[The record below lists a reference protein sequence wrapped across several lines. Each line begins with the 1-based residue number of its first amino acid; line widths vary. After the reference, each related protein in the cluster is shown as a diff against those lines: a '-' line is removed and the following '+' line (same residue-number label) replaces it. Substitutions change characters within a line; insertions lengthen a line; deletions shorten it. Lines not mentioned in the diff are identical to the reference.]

1 VATLSKISKPTARRA
16 TDPNAALLGS
26 MGQKR
31 HGVKA
36 GLKQDEIRVTC
47 IFTDDMNKVLHDWAK
62 TTGRTFKEVTMVMC
76 ERYID
81 EVIRQAAS
89 DGLKLNAAD
98 GQIPADYADL
108 YKDETAPD
116 PFSRYF

>member
-1 VATLSKISKPTARRA
+1 MSKPSKPTARRA
-16 TDPNAALLGS
+16 ADPNAALLGS
-26 MGQKR
+26 MGKAKR

-36 GLKQDEIRVTC
+36 GLKQGETRVTC

-62 TTGRTFKEVTMVMC
+62 TTGRTFREVTMAMG

-81 EVIRQAAS
+81 EVIRQAAA
-89 DGLKLNAAD
+89 DGLKLNASR
-98 GQIPADYADL
+98 GVVPEEYAEL
-108 YKDETAPD
+108 YTDEEAPD